1 MSGMNGLWYLVW
13 IALVIVAGIVF
24 RRWYASS
31 QDRSQLVFWVVFF
44 LLCPPLAIV
53 VYLVLKILRIRIT
66 VRTENSSH
74 G

>member
-13 IALVIVAGIVF
+13 IALVTVAGIVF